1 MKRAALISVITT
13 TIFYMLCGCFG
24 YAAFGDHAPGNL
36 LTGFGFYDPFWLVDI
51 ANVAIIVH
59 LVGAYQVFAQP
70 IFAFVEKTAREY
82 FPESEFITKDIHI
95 PIPGSKPYKLNLF
108 RLIWRSMF
116 VCMTTMI
123 AMLMPFFEDVVGI
136 LGACGFWPL
145 TVYFPIE
152 MYITQKKIPK
162 WSSKWIALQTLS
174 VVCLTISVCAAA
186 GSIVGVIND
195 LKVYKPFKT
204 MH

>member
-1 MKRAALISVITT
+1 M
-13 TIFYMLCGCFG
+13 
-24 YAAFGDHAPGNL
+24 
-36 LTGFGFYDPFWLVDI
+36 
-51 ANVAIIVH
+51 
-59 LVGAYQVFAQP
+59 
-70 IFAFVEKTAREY
+70 
-82 FPESEFITKDIHI
+82 
-95 PIPGSKPYKLNLF
+95 
-108 RLIWRSMF
+108 
-116 VCMTTMI
+116 CMTTMV

-152 MYITQKKIPK
+152 MYIAQNKIPK
-162 WSSKWIALQTLS
+162 WSSKWIILQMLS
-174 VVCLTISVCAAA
+174 VVCLAISICAAA